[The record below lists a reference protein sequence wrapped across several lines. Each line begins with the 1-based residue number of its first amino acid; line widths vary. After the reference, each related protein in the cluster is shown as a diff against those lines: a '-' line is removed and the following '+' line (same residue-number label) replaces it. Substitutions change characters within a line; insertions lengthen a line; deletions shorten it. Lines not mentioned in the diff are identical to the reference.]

1 MDERRKTYIDSRIR
15 RGYINRTEKRLFRKV
30 FLFSALPIT
39 IGLIIYNLS
48 EGLEE
53 SVISLVL
60 ESSLNGLVLGVVL
73 SMIVSATHNLFR
85 QQVLR
90 NFTGTKEYIEF
101 KEKELKNLYDKGLI
115 SESEYFDS
123 LEN

>member
-30 FLFSALPIT
+30 FLYSALPIA
-39 IGLIIYNLS
+39 IGLIIYNFS

-73 SMIVSATHNLFR
+73 GMIVSATHNLFR

-90 NFTGTKEYIEF
+90 NFTGTDDYMVF
-101 KEKELKNLYDKGLI
+101 KEKELKNLYEKGLI